1 MYDLT
6 MERPICLNRDSAS
19 PLYYQLKEYIKEA
32 IIKGQYKPNDR
43 LPTEEELCKVF
54 SVSRP
59 VVRQAYSLLIREG
72 LVERQKGSGTFV
84 KQRVKRNSLFT
95 EFVTFSFEENVVDLD
110 KNSEILKLEK
120 IVDPRINKIMG
131 LPMDSEVVHIIRRIH
146 EMEYPV
152 SLIES
157 YLPCKYFQNFENFFF
172 TISSKP
178 ILGILESTYGLYIQ
192 NVHRE
197 LNPIQISE
205 EKAKILH
212 AEEKEMAYEITTK
225 YTDGFE
231 RIVLLEQ
238 ATYMAGNVSFSVEIN
253 KKTTKR

>member
-1 MYDLT
+1 MYDIT
-6 MERPICLNRDSAS
+6 MDQPLYLNRNSAS

-32 IIKGQYKPNDR
+32 IVKGQYKPNDR
-43 LPTEEELCKVF
+43 LPTEEELCKMF

-84 KQRVKRNSLFT
+84 KQRVKKNSIFT
-95 EFVTFSFEENVVDLD
+95 EFVTFSFEENVIDLD

-120 IVDPRINKIMG
+120 ITSPRVNKIMG
-131 LPMDSEVVHIIRRIH
+131 LPMESEVIHIVRMIH

-172 TISSKP
+172 TISSKS
-178 ILGILESTYGLYIQ
+178 ILGILESTYGVYIQ

-197 LNPIQISE
+197 LHPVQVSA
-205 EKAKILH
+205 EKAEILH
-212 AEEKEMAYEITTK
+212 GEENDMAYEITTK

-231 RIVLLEQ
+231 RIVLLECT
-238 ATYMAGNVSFSVEIN
+238 TYMADNVSFSVEIN